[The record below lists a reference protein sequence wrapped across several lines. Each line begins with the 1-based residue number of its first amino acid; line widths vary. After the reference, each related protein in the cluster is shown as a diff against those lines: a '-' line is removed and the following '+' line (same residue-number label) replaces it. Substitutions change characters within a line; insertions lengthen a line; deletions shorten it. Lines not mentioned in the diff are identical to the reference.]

1 MNSILIIAA
10 HPDDE
15 VLGMGATIKK
25 LSRKNKIHLCVVTEG
40 ASAQY
45 KNKKMIKE
53 RKDACKKSAKIL
65 GISDISFLEFP
76 DMKLDTVPHLTI
88 NRSVE
93 KIISK
98 IKPNVVYTTPYH
110 DLNKDHRIVYESTL
124 VASRALSSSVT
135 NLFSY
140 ELPGFS
146 KEVFTPNV
154 YVDISDFIKYKIKA
168 FEMYKSEIREFP
180 HSRSIESIQTLSKFR
195 GIESGLQ
202 NAESFKLIKSI
213 S

>member
-15 VLGMGATIKK
+15 VLGMGGTIKK
-25 LSRKNKIHLCVVTEG
+25 LSKFTKIHLCVVTEG

-65 GISDISFLEFP
+65 GISDISFLEFT
-76 DMKLDTVPHLTI
+76 DMKLDTIPHLTI
-88 NRSVE
+88 NRSIE
-93 KIISK
+93 KIIQK
-98 IKPNVVYTTPYH
+98 IKPTTVYTTPYH

-124 VASRALSSSVT
+124 VATRPSSSSVK

-140 ELPGFS
+140 EIPGFS
-146 KEVFTPNV
+146 KEPFTPNV
-154 YVDISDFIKYKIKA
+154 YVDISDFIPYKIKA
-168 FEMYKSEIREFP
+168 FEMYKSEIHEFP
-180 HSRSIESIQTLSKFR
+180 HARSIESIETLSKLR

-213 S
+213 C